1 MSYPF
6 HGQFQPAHIIHDM
19 YTEHSQFNI
28 FSHSNVVKSRKSSG
42 HEKPFIRTRIFVF
55 FHVLSIPLD
64 RASTHVPHV
73 YEEEYAQ
80 GIMHKAIILTTH

>member
-1 MSYPF
+1 MKGLLYV
-6 HGQFQPAHIIHDM
+6 H
-19 YTEHSQFNI
+19 E
-28 FSHSNVVKSRKSSG
+28 FS
-42 HEKPFIRTRIFVF
+42 F
-55 FHVLSIPLD
+55 FLHVLSIPLD